1 MERSPIPE
9 ESPGAIGAVILA
21 AGSGRRIGTPK
32 LRLESAGKSYL
43 EIILDLLGQAE
54 VAPVAVVVA
63 AAEEAWARHLFA
75 GKSGRPDRRPK
86 PAPALRQGAT
96 LLVNPHPEQGMFSS
110 VQLGVAALR
119 ACTGLFIVPVDH
131 PFVALSTY
139 LLLKQACGQ
148 NPGAIIKPVYNG
160 RPGHPVVVPI
170 ALSEAILAAEPGA
183 SLCDLLRGAGT
194 ELVRIE
200 SGDAGILTNINEPGD
215 RLIIT
220 DT

>member
-43 EIILDLLGQAE
+43 EIILELLGQAE

-86 PAPALRQGAT
+86 PAPALRQETT

-110 VQLGVAALR
+110 IRLGVAALMEC
-119 ACTGLFIVPVDH
+119 AGLLIVPVDH
-131 PFVALSTY
+131 PFVADSTIIQ
-139 LLLKQACGQ
+139 LKHAFLQ
-148 NPGAIIKPVYNG
+148 NPAAVIKAAFHG
-160 RPGHPVVVPI
+160 RAGHPIIIPQAVFQTV
-170 ALSEAILAAEPGA
+170 LAAGPDA
-183 SLCDLLRGAGT
+183 SLRELLRTAAVQR
-194 ELVRIE
+194 LSIE
-200 SGDAGILTNINEPGD
+200 VDDEGILRNINERGD
-215 RLIIT
+215 MEG
-220 DT
+220 